1 MIHILDNYY
10 VSADSYCY
18 TALINTHKK
27 GKDNNI
33 IYKTIGYYQN
43 IKLAVEGIAKYM
55 HRKLA
60 SENFEL
66 ELNEYLKS
74 CKDINDQIE
83 NILNKIEDTITF

>member
-1 MIHILDNYY
+1 MIHVIDDYY

-18 TALINTHKK
+18 SALIDTHKSD
-27 GKDNNI
+27 KDNNP

-43 IKLAVEGIAKYM
+43 MKLAVEGIAKYI

-60 SENFEL
+60 SESFEL

-74 CKDINDQIE
+74 CEDV
-83 NILNKIEDTITF
+83 NIQLSVILDRIDETITF